1 VAKKKLVFSFPP
13 RLIQEP
19 VTSNLIRNFDLE
31 VNLLRARI
39 QPREQG
45 RIVAELSGSAES
57 LEAGLAYLE
66 EQGVQVDPLIQEMRY
81 YSDLC
86 VHCTACTAVCSTG
99 ALSVDQQTHE
109 VIFDPSHC
117 IMCEA
122 CLAACSY
129 GAMESQF

>member
-1 VAKKKLVFSFPP
+1 MAKKKLVFSFPP

-45 RIVAELSGSAES
+45 RIVAELSGTSES
-57 LEAGLAYLE
+57 LAAGMAYLE
-66 EQGVQVDPLIQEMRY
+66 DQGVEVDTLIQEIRH

-86 VHCTACTAVCSTG
+86 INCTVCTGVCPTD
-99 ALSVDQQTHE
+99 ALTVNPGTQE
-109 VIFDPSHC
+109 LVFDASHC

-122 CLAACSY
+122 CVAACSY